1 MEQAE
6 PPECPVCLQ
15 PYDTVSAIPR
25 VLTCGHTT
33 CEACIKQLPNP
44 FPNTVRCTVCTLLV
58 KLPNS
63 PSNLPKNLDLLH
75 FSSLLQHRH
84 HSIKEE
90 KKSLKGE
97 KKEQLSLLPLISKSW
112 SHEFYCKW
120 NRWIIPE
127 DCIFFIEEEM
137 GSDEIVYGGKVLKS
151 FFESV
156 NSGCVLRENEI
167 VGLVKVGVFVENK
180 EDSELFRC
188 SYESRIVSVLFEM
201 KEEGRVELNSILD
214 VNLRVSNVGKVYGVW
229 YNENDSYV
237 YMVCE
242 KFGSPKLIQC
252 LLKEKEDEEESLSID
267 GMSGLWMLGMEMCEI
282 LSHLHSKGLAIGCL
296 GSSCF
301 TFNNFGRVYLDLS
314 EIINMGRTIDMAFH
328 CKDLEL
334 SLKKNLLDK
343 NFVLI
348 SPELLLH
355 YIVKEDSE
363 LVRGRS
369 GYEVGCGS
377 DLWSLSCLLVW
388 VLVGSSFLEEM
399 QTLLHHVVD
408 IKSDEKGFD
417 YSGLY
422 IIWIEKIE
430 ALLRDRLG
438 LEYVSLQEI
447 LCRCLRFD
455 PENRPHITEL
465 WKCLRELVIKPKFD
479 FGVSLDQEVTEENS
493 GFCVVL
499 GELCRIVEET
509 NKEFVNGF
517 PGVDENGTGDGK
529 SRVDGDVVEG
539 VSKSRV
545 KCIEMKGHLDCI
557 TGLAVGGGFLFSS
570 SYDKIVHVWSLQDFT
585 HVHSFKGHEHR
596 VMAVVF
602 VEGEQPLCISGDNEG
617 VICIWEVGFPF
628 SKVPVQKLY
637 EQKDWRYS
645 GIHAMAVSGTQYL
658 YTGSGDKLVKAW
670 SLQANA
676 YNVPYPSSYISNIC
690 GSWDGTVRLWSL
702 SDHSPLTVLGEDQL
716 GNISSILSLSAENQS
731 LLVGHENGGV
741 FSVCKKGKWFFSG
754 GWDKTVS
761 VQEISEDGDGMD
773 IAPLGSITCNS
784 TITTLVYWEGKLF
797 VGQADRIVKFDGGM
811 ATSICYFYSNNYSC
825 FCHLHVNQA
834 VATPSFCHQ
843 FSCVKTSGPGF
854 GFLLHK
860 RKKKKKK
867 QQQRWLE
874 PELGRRRFSHVVTA
888 ELSSSLSVNIGLD
901 SQSFYSHD
909 SSHLPWVGPLPGDI
923 AEVEA
928 YCRIFRA
935 AERFHNALMDALCN
949 PLTGECTVSY
959 DVPAEDKSLLEDKI
973 VSVLGCMVCLLN
985 KGREDVLLGRSSIV
999 NSFRDV
1005 DKSSMDDSLPPLAN
1019 FRFEM
1024 KSYCESLHVALEN
1037 YLIPGDDRSLKV
1049 WRKLQRLKNV
1059 CYDTGFPRMDDHP
1072 CQMLF
1077 ANWSPV
1083 YLSTSKEETQSENE
1097 VAFWKGGQVTEES
1110 LKWLLEKGF
1119 RTIIDLRAE
1128 TVKDVFYET
1137 VLNEAI
1143 LSGKIELIELPV
1155 EVGTAPSM
1163 DQVAQFAALVS
1174 DSRKKPVYVHSKEG
1188 RRRTSSMISRWRQ
1201 YVDRISSSNQRVSN
1215 TDMLARET
1223 RRVEDSQLSLNVD
1236 QVKSSGNIN
1245 GSLEQKS
1252 NKSYG
1257 PPGVF
1262 DNQDPSAAENE
1273 SQIIKGA
1280 LAANQET
1287 TEFTGSETES
1297 PNDFYEDV
1305 KPLESQLP
1313 PFDIF
1318 SRKEMSRFF
1327 GNSKISPGTYFS
1339 YERKRLEAVSSLRN
1353 EHNGRVLK
1361 KETDSKL
1368 SINEE
1373 GNLNGSLDNK
1383 LPSKTQST
1391 AVSNGSHQDLTVLL
1405 TPSTRL
1411 NKTTDSVVYDKSTKN
1426 GSINTSSQLNM
1437 IITPKKVTEEH
1448 RTDIESYPSS
1458 DNENMDILEGNM
1470 CASATG
1476 VVRVQSR
1483 KKAEMFL
1490 VRTDGFSCTREKV
1503 TESSLAFT
1511 HPSTQQQMLL
1521 WKSTPKTVLLLKKLG
1536 QELMEEAKEVAS
1548 FLYYQEK
1555 MNILVEPEVHDVF
1568 ARIPG
1573 FGFVQTFYSQDT
1585 SDLHERVDLVACLGG
1600 DGFDDYK
1607 NDLRQV
1613 IHGNNTTDGIYIT
1626 LRMRLRCEIFR
1637 DGKAKTGK
1645 VFDVLNEIVVDRGS
1659 NPYLSKIECY
1669 EHDRLITKVQGD
1681 GVIVATPT
1689 GSTAYSTAAGG
1700 SMVHPN
1706 VPCMLFTPICPH
1718 SLSFRPVILP
1728 DSARLELKIP
1738 EDARSNAWVSFDGK
1752 RRQQLSRGDSVRISM
1767 SQHPLPTVNKSD
1779 QTGDWFRSLIRCLN
1793 WNERLD
1799 QKAL

>member
-1 MEQAE
+1 M
-6 PPECPVCLQ
+6 
-15 PYDTVSAIPR
+15 
-25 VLTCGHTT
+25 
-33 CEACIKQLPNP
+33 
-44 FPNTVRCTVCTLLV
+44 
-58 KLPNS
+58 
-63 PSNLPKNLDLLH
+63 
-75 FSSLLQHRH
+75 
-84 HSIKEE
+84 
-90 KKSLKGE
+90 
-97 KKEQLSLLPLISKSW
+97 
-112 SHEFYCKW
+112 
-120 NRWIIPE
+120 
-127 DCIFFIEEEM
+127 
-137 GSDEIVYGGKVLKS
+137 
-151 FFESV
+151 
-156 NSGCVLRENEI
+156 
-167 VGLVKVGVFVENK
+167 
-180 EDSELFRC
+180 
-188 SYESRIVSVLFEM
+188 
-201 KEEGRVELNSILD
+201 
-214 VNLRVSNVGKVYGVW
+214 
-229 YNENDSYV
+229 
-237 YMVCE
+237 
-242 KFGSPKLIQC
+242 
-252 LLKEKEDEEESLSID
+252 
-267 GMSGLWMLGMEMCEI
+267 
-282 LSHLHSKGLAIGCL
+282 
-296 GSSCF
+296 
-301 TFNNFGRVYLDLS
+301 
-314 EIINMGRTIDMAFH
+314 
-328 CKDLEL
+328 
-334 SLKKNLLDK
+334 
-343 NFVLI
+343 
-348 SPELLLH
+348 
-355 YIVKEDSE
+355 
-363 LVRGRS
+363 
-369 GYEVGCGS
+369 
-377 DLWSLSCLLVW
+377 
-388 VLVGSSFLEEM
+388 
-399 QTLLHHVVD
+399 
-408 IKSDEKGFD
+408 
-417 YSGLY
+417 
-422 IIWIEKIE
+422 
-430 ALLRDRLG
+430 
-438 LEYVSLQEI
+438 
-447 LCRCLRFD
+447 
-455 PENRPHITEL
+455 
-465 WKCLRELVIKPKFD
+465 
-479 FGVSLDQEVTEENS
+479 
-493 GFCVVL
+493 
-499 GELCRIVEET
+499 
-509 NKEFVNGF
+509 
-517 PGVDENGTGDGK
+517 
-529 SRVDGDVVEG
+529 
-539 VSKSRV
+539 
-545 KCIEMKGHLDCI
+545 
-557 TGLAVGGGFLFSS
+557 AVG
-570 SYDKIVHVWSLQDFT
+570 
-585 HVHSFKGHEHR
+585 
-596 VMAVVF
+596 
-602 VEGEQPLCISGDNEG
+602 
-617 VICIWEVGFPF
+617 
-628 SKVPVQKLY
+628 
-637 EQKDWRYS
+637 
-645 GIHAMAVSGTQYL
+645 
-658 YTGSGDKLVKAW
+658 
-670 SLQANA
+670 
-676 YNVPYPSSYISNIC
+676 
-690 GSWDGTVRLWSL
+690 
-702 SDHSPLTVLGEDQL
+702 
-716 GNISSILSLSAENQS
+716 
-731 LLVGHENGGV
+731 
-741 FSVCKKGKWFFSG
+741 
-754 GWDKTVS
+754 
-761 VQEISEDGDGMD
+761 
-773 IAPLGSITCNS
+773 
-784 TITTLVYWEGKLF
+784 
-797 VGQADRIVKFDGGM
+797 
-811 ATSICYFYSNNYSC
+811 
-825 FCHLHVNQA
+825 
-834 VATPSFCHQ
+834 TPSFCHQ
-843 FSCVKTSGPGF
+843 LSCVKTSTSGF
-854 GFLLHK
+854 RFLLHN
-860 RKKKKKK
+860 RKKK
-867 QQQRWLE
+867 QRWLE
-874 PELGRRRFSHVVTA
+874 PELVRRRFSHVVSA

-1083 YLSTSKEETQSENE
+1083 YLSTSKEETQSEKME
-1097 VAFWKGGQVTEES
+1097 VVFWKGGQVTEES

-1137 VLNEAI
+1137 VLKEAI

-1163 DQVAQFAALVS
+1163 DQVARFAALVS
-1174 DSRKKPVYVHSKEG
+1174 DSGKKPIYVHSKEG

-1223 RRVEDSQLSLNVD
+1223 RRVEDSKLSLNVD

-1245 GSLEQKS
+1245 GSLQQKS
-1252 NKSYG
+1252 DKSYS

-1262 DNQDPSAAENE
+1262 NNQDPSAAENE

-1280 LAANQET
+1280 LAVNQET
-1287 TEFTGSETES
+1287 TEFTGYETES
-1297 PNDFYEDV
+1297 PNDFNEDV

-1361 KETDSKL
+1361 KETQSKL
-1368 SINEE
+1368 SLNEE
-1373 GNLNGSLDNK
+1373 GNLSGSLDNK

-1426 GSINTSSQLNM
+1426 GSINTSNQLNM
-1437 IITPKKVTEEH
+1437 ILTPKKVTEEH
-1448 RTDIESYPSS
+1448 RTDVESYPSS
-1458 DNENMDILEGNM
+1458 DNENLDILEGNM

-1600 DGFDDYK
+1600 DGVILHASNLFRGAVPPVVSFNLGSLGFLTSHTFDDYK

-1700 SMVHPN
+1700 SM
-1706 VPCMLFTPICPH
+1706 
-1718 SLSFRPVILP
+1718 
-1728 DSARLELKIP
+1728 IP